1 MTYPR
6 LLVKADEAAAMLSVS
21 KSTLYRMAMSGRIRA
36 LKLGANTLYRVSDL
50 EKLVD
55 QAYTNSDLQHSA
67 DREALNKLQME
78 MLEGFWANGATT

>member
-55 QAYTNSDLQHSA
+55 ALPEKTPMTHNRHSA
-67 DREALNKLQME
+67 LA
-78 MLEGFWANGATT
+78 